1 MKNTKGEINQLVK
14 DVRCL
19 KLFVR
24 KIRLI
29 FLGNFKHC
37 RVRIMSMGTDGGAGN
52 ANPNVSPDGTS
63 HPTSATQFQAYY
75 PTQTPTPTFSDK
87 LGEIT
92 GHPLSK
98 QVVDFVKQKN
108 IMYAI
113 AVGAL
118 LVSAVV
124 IIFMIPQSTEPIE
137 GTWLKSDGQELE
149 FESNGDF
156 SNEIYPGSTWSID
169 GDILTMF
176 STVQVIENQQSYTR
190 IIVQTVEISF
200 TDDEQAMW
208 WIWNSVTIDDEEQ
221 ELADN
226 SCSLLLKT
234 STAKNSFEYGI
245 NAPKYESD
253 KPSLCQ

>member
-1 MKNTKGEINQLVK
+1 MKNTKGAINQHVK
-14 DVRCL
+14 DARCL
-19 KLFVR
+19 KLSAR

-29 FLGNFKHC
+29 FLDKFKH
-37 RVRIMSMGTDGGAGN
+37 RRASNMSMGTDGEAGN
-52 ANPNVSPDGTS
+52 TNPNISPDATP
-63 HPTSATQFQAYY
+63 HPASANQFQAYY

-92 GHPLSK
+92 GHPLPK
-98 QVVDFVKQKN
+98 QVIDFVKQKN

-113 AVGAL
+113 AVAAL

-245 NAPKYESD
+245 NAPNYESE